1 MVSTDWV
8 TLRSMTGYRL
18 VRLAGKIEPDRWDEL
33 VSVFAAQGWKF
44 GGELYDGDTILAEVE
59 P

>member
-18 VRLAGKIEPDRWDEL
+18 VRLAGKVEPDRWDEL

-44 GGELYDGDTILAEVE
+44 GGELYDGDTILAKVE